1 MEDKYNVSD
10 LIAATVEQRPTD
22 FEAIFNDILVDKLN
36 AAVENRK
43 IEVAQSMFDR
53 IPEPEEE
60 E

>member
-53 IPEPEEE
+53 TPEPEEE